1 MSDKPHEENSMVNFE
16 KQTTRARK
24 QKSRKQSPSKQDL
37 LISKPLVGDEIQR
50 RNNEMRRGG
59 ARVEKLH

>member
-1 MSDKPHEENSMVNFE
+1 MVHFE
-16 KQTTRARK
+16 KQTTRTSK
-24 QKSRKQSPSKQDL
+24 QKSKKQSPGKQDL

-50 RNNEMRRGG
+50 HNNEIRRGK